1 MALIIELKS
10 SYENFQLLDGM
21 LCVCVIQKVSVARN
35 KVVIKLVGQRIEEIW
50 EGKLEA
56 CLIA

>member
-1 MALIIELKS
+1 MVC
-10 SYENFQLLDGM
+10 Y
-21 LCVCVIQKVSVARN
+21 VCVIQKVSVARN
-35 KVVIKLVGQRIEEIW
+35 KVVIKLVGQGIEEIW